1 MKGQTYVI
9 AALLFALIVA
19 TFAVIN
25 VEPVEVNYLF
35 FTSESPL
42 ILVILVSTLLGGL
55 ITSGFGIAH
64 LIGAKK
70 KIRRL
75 ESENQQLRA
84 STAINVSDENTS
96 AESVEEVEVIDSE
109 NN

>member
-25 VEPVEVNYLF
+25 VDQVEVNYLF

-84 STAINVSDENTS
+84 STAVNVSNETDSDDTT
-96 AESVEEVEVIDSE
+96 ADVEVLDSK

>member
-9 AALLFALIVA
+9 AALVFALIVA

-25 VEPVEVNYLF
+25 VDPVEVNYLF

-70 KIRRL
+70 KIRQL
-75 ESENQQLRA
+75 ESENKQLRA
-84 STAINVSDENTS
+84 AAAVNF
-96 AESVEEVEVIDSE
+96 ESEEEEAQVEVIDSE

>member
-1 MKGQTYVI
+1 MKGQTYTI

-64 LIGAKK
+64 LMGAKK
-70 KIRRL
+70 KIRQL

-84 STAINVSDENTS
+84 STAVNVSNENES
-96 AESVEEVEVIDSE
+96 AAEVEVIDSE

>member
-9 AALLFALIVA
+9 AALVFALIVA

-25 VEPVEVNYLF
+25 VDPVEVNYLF

-70 KIRRL
+70 KIRQL
-75 ESENQQLRA
+75 ESENKQLRA
-84 STAINVSDENTS
+84 AS
-96 AESVEEVEVIDSE
+96 AVNFESEEEEPQVEVIDSE